1 MNALTFKNSYLSI
14 LVQKSNVIP
23 LLKAKTTIKRLF
35 VFFLSGLISK
45 GQISDMLQCH
55 LYCAN

>member
-23 LLKAKTTIKRLF
+23 LLNAKTTIKRLF
-35 VFFLSGLISK
+35 FFLSGLISK